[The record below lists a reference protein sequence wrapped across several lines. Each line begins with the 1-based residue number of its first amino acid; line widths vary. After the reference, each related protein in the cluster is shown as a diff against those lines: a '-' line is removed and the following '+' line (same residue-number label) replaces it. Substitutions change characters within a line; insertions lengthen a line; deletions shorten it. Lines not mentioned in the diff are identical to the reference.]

1 MECQFSICQ
10 KCQIFIVNGLGT
22 FKLKKL
28 ALQREGYDPNL
39 IDDKMFFYNKSEGA
53 YQPLDIQLYN
63 EVMQMRCNL

>member
-1 MECQFSICQ
+1 MKTSPESFGANE
-10 KCQIFIVNGLGT
+10 VAEANV
-22 FKLKKL
+22 
-28 ALQREGYDPNL
+28 

>member
-1 MECQFSICQ
+1 MIRNYSHNFHLYK
-10 KCQIFIVNGLGT
+10 KCFIIGT

-28 ALQREGYDPNL
+28 ALQREGYDPNV